1 MARCTTLITPEILVP
16 HLHDAAWAVV
26 DCRHRLADLGFGRA
40 AYAASHIAGA
50 VFADVLDDLS
60 GPVVPGKTGRHPLP
74 QVAAITA
81 TLSAWG
87 IDRGVQVVAYD
98 DSGGSMA
105 ARLWWLLRWLGH
117 DAAAVLDGGW
127 PWWRGSGLPVHSG
140 PESRAAR
147 TFVPRMRPQ
156 LVLSTEQVDGVR
168 DDPAWRVLD
177 ARNADRFRGENET
190 IDPVAGHIPGARSA
204 PYADNLGPDGR
215 FRSKDVLRRRYLE
228 VLDGAPAER
237 AVCYCG
243 SGVTAAHDVL
253 AMAHAGLGDAR
264 LYAGSWSEW
273 IVDSA
278 RPVA

>member
-1 MARCTTLITPEILVP
+1 MASHTTLIT
-16 HLHDAAWAVV
+16 AATVAPRLADTTWAVV
-26 DCRHRLADLGFGRA
+26 DCRHRLADPGFGRA
-40 AYAASHIAGA
+40 AYAQAHVAGA

-74 QVAAITA
+74 EVGAIAAR
-81 TLSAWG
+81 LSEWG
-87 IDRGVQVVAYD
+87 IGRGVQVVAYD

-117 DAAAVLDGGW
+117 DAVAVLDGGW
-127 PWWRGSGLPVHSG
+127 PLWQGSALPVRSG

-147 TFVPRMRPQ
+147 AFVPRVRPH
-156 LVLSTEQVDGVR
+156 LLLSTEQVNQVR
-168 DDPAWRVLD
+168 GDPAWRVLD

-204 PYADNLGPDGR
+204 PYADNLEPDGR
-215 FRSKDVLRRRYLE
+215 LKSREILRRRYLE
-228 VLDGAPAER
+228 VLAGAPAER

-273 IVDSA
+273 IVDPA